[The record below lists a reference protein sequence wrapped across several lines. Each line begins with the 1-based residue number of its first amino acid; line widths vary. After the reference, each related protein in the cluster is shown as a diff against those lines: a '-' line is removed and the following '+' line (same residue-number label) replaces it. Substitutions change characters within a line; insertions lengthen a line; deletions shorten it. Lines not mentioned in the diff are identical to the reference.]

1 MSRRQILSFLGS
13 LAIALLLAIGFKGL
27 NPAPAQAQSATLLVA
42 AAASLQDVLTELD
55 PVFEAAHPGVTVNYN
70 FAASGVLQQQIEQG
84 APVDVFFSAATKQ
97 MDALQAESLIVAET
111 RRNLLTN
118 QLALI
123 VPKSSTLGLT
133 GFRQLTNASI
143 KKISVGEPRS
153 VPVGQYTAELLTNLG
168 ILEQVRSRLVY
179 GNSVRNVLAAVE
191 SGNADVGVVYSTD
204 AKISAQVTQ
213 VATAPDRLHSPIVY
227 PIAVVKA
234 SRNLDAAKLYA
245 QFLASDPAK
254 ATFRKYGFGIA
265 P

>member
-1 MSRRQILSFLGS
+1 MKRRPVISFVGGL
-13 LAIALLLAIGFKGL
+13 LIALLLAIGL
-27 NPAPAQAQSATLLVA
+27 RLSPAPAQAQSVTLLIA

-55 PVFEAAHPGVTVNYN
+55 PIFETANAGVTVNYN

-97 MDALQAESLIVAET
+97 MEALQAKDLIVSET

-118 QLALI
+118 HLALI
-123 VPKSSTLGLT
+123 VPQNSTLGLT
-133 GFRQLTNASI
+133 SFRQLTHAAV

-153 VPVGQYTAELLTNLG
+153 VPVGQYTAELFTNLG

-191 SGNADVGVVYSTD
+191 SGNADAGVVYSTD

-213 VATAPDRLHSPIVY
+213 VATAPDSLHSPIVY
-227 PIAVVKA
+227 PIAVIKA
-234 SRNLDAAKLYA
+234 SHNTAAAERYT

-254 ATFRKYGFGIA
+254 ETFRKYGFGIA
-265 P
+265 Q

>member
-1 MSRRQILSFLGS
+1 MKRRPVISFLGG
-13 LAIALLLAIGFKGL
+13 LLIALVLAIGLGL
-27 NPAPAQAQSATLLVA
+27 PNPAPAQAQSVTLLIA

-55 PVFEAAHPGVTVNYN
+55 PMFEKANSSVAVNYN

-97 MDALQAESLIVAET
+97 MEALQAKDLIVPET

-118 QLALI
+118 HLALI
-123 VPKSSTLGLT
+123 VPENSTLGLT
-133 GFRQLTNASI
+133 SFRQLTDAKV

-153 VPVGQYTAELLTNLG
+153 VPVGQYTAELFTNLG

-191 SGNADVGVVYSTD
+191 SGNADAGVVYSTD

-213 VATAPDRLHSPIVY
+213 VATAPDSLHSPIVY
-227 PIAVVKA
+227 PIAVIKA
-234 SRNLDAAKLYA
+234 SHNTAAAERYT

-254 ATFRKYGFGIA
+254 EMFRKHGFGIA
-265 P
+265 Q